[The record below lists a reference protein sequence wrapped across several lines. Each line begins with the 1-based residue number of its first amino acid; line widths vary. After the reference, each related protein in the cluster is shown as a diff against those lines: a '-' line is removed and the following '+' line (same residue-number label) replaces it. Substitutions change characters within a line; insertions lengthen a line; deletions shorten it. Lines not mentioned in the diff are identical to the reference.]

1 MPSFEFR
8 EGNFALFTSLFYVG
22 MTAVSHTFPE
32 VDVAGLIE
40 WSPLSRLNVA

>member
-8 EGNFALFTSLFYVG
+8 EGNFALFTSVLRGHDGSQSYV
-22 MTAVSHTFPE
+22 E